1 MENETKNSIDEVTT
15 TSICTG
21 DEHLSNSVDHD
32 NKTEEEEDQDILK
45 FE

>member
-1 MENETKNSIDEVTT
+1 MENETKNSIDEVTS
-15 TSICTG
+15 TSTG